1 MEFTI
6 VESGDD
12 LVHVVVSGRL
22 DLSQAGD
29 FEKELKRI
37 SARELPVVMDLSGV
51 DAIASLVIGMLVV
64 CAQGPTRR
72 ERRVVLIHPSP
83 LVEKVLRTTKVDQ
96 VLPIV
101 ADLGQARALFA
112 RPEAAR

>member
-1 MEFTI
+1 LEITI
-6 VESGDD
+6 VESGEN
-12 LVHVVVSGRL
+12 LIHVVVSGRL
-22 DLSQAGD
+22 DLSHAGE

-37 SARELPVVMDLSGV
+37 SARQLPMVIDLSRV

-72 ERRVVLIHPSP
+72 ERRVVLVHPSP

-96 VLPIV
+96 VLPIA
-101 ADLGQARALFA
+101 ADVEQARAMMA
-112 RPEAAR
+112 RA

>member
-1 MEFTI
+1 

-12 LVHVVVSGRL
+12 LIHVVVSGRL
-22 DLSQAGD
+22 DLSHSGD

-37 SARELPVVMDLSGV
+37 SARQLPMVIDLSGV

-72 ERRVVLIHPSP
+72 ERRVVLMHPSP

-96 VLPIV
+96 VLPIA
-101 ADLGQARALFA
+101 ADVEQARAMMA
-112 RPEAAR
+112 RA

>member
-1 MEFTI
+1 LEFTI

-12 LVHVVVSGRL
+12 LIHVVVSGRL
-22 DLSQAGD
+22 DLSHAAD

-37 SARELPVVMDLSGV
+37 SARGLPMVLDLSGV

-64 CAQGPTRR
+64 CAQGLSRR

-96 VLPIV
+96 VLPIAADV
-101 ADLGQARALFA
+101 AQARVLMATA
-112 RPEAAR
+112 

>member
-1 MEFTI
+1 LEITI
-6 VESGDD
+6 VESGEN
-12 LVHVVVSGRL
+12 LIHVVVSGRL
-22 DLSQAGD
+22 DLPHAGE

-37 SARELPVVMDLSGV
+37 SARQLPMVIDLSRV

-72 ERRVVLIHPSP
+72 ERRVVLVHPSP

-96 VLPIV
+96 VLPIA
-101 ADLGQARALFA
+101 ADVEQARAMMA
-112 RPEAAR
+112 RA